1 MVFMKHC
8 MRCQTEL
15 EDSASFCPEC
25 GMPQEKNEAGEKET
39 SAPPA
44 PAAAAPIVQGASA
57 TTKENQP
64 AAARRTLWEK
74 AGYIGLGMTA
84 VSVLLPLVSISLLSA
99 VTSLM
104 NVSQMLSF
112 LLLALCC
119 FAACYFKEE
128 KYNIPLSVSLG
139 ILVTFGGLYY
149 KLYTALG
156 DMKKTMAL
164 LEQMQNRDA
173 QFVMQFLHSFADKL
187 IGTGI
192 GFYFLLAGALLTVVA
207 CASCRLAKKQAGIAV
222 GSLFTECR
230 LALMET
236 AEIGSQKI
244 PAYILTVLTIAVL
257 VFAVMNIEIFT
268 LKVASLL

>member
-1 MVFMKHC
+1 MKHC
-8 MRCQTEL
+8 ERCQTEL
-15 EDSASFCPEC
+15 EDSASFCSEC
-25 GMPQEKNEAGEKET
+25 GMPQAQNEVPEK
-39 SAPPA
+39 
-44 PAAAAPIVQGASA
+44 PAAEPPTPATPTAQAATV
-57 TTKENQP
+57 KRENP
-64 AAARRTLWEK
+64 LSSARRTLWEE

-84 VSVLLPLVSISLLSA
+84 VSVLLPLLSISLLST

-112 LLLALCC
+112 LLVVLCC
-119 FAACYFKEE
+119 FAAYFFKEA

-139 ILVTFGGLYY
+139 ILATFGGMYY

-164 LEQMQNRDA
+164 LEQTQNRDA
-173 QFVMQFLHSFADKL
+173 QFIMQILHSFADKL

-192 GFYFLLAGALLTVVA
+192 GFYLLLAGALLTVIA
-207 CASCRLAKKQAGIAV
+207 CAACRLVKKQAEV
-222 GSLFTECR
+222 SLGSIFAECR
-230 LALMET
+230 LALTET

-244 PAYILTVLTIAVL
+244 PAYILTILTIAVL
-257 VFAVMNIEIFT
+257 VFAAMNVEIFT